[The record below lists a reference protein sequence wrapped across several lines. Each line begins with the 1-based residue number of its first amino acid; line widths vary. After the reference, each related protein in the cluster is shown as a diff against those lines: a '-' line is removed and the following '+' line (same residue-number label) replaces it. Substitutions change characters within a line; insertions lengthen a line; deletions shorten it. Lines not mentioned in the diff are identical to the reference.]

1 MNSFYDFIDSDDALF
16 HYTTLG
22 IGLEKILKKKRI
34 RLSALN
40 RTDDPQE
47 YNDWSM
53 SLVGWPLPDDNMMMP
68 KYSEAYTRF
77 NTIIKKKSFLLC
89 FCQNSSII
97 CANEIID
104 DKDGMKLSGYQ
115 RSRMWSQY
123 GDHHKGICLVFSKK
137 LLEKKVKA
145 VFGDRVKIGEVD
157 YPCEDSINYKA
168 LVFDGNVLKDKS
180 VEETVDLHIETN
192 YKNIFYT
199 KNIDYRDESEYRIV
213 IIDKAEENEYKEI
226 DVDECLVGIVLGN
239 KLPEV
244 YYPSI
249 REACK
254 SEIRRLYWR
263 NGRFIPIGI

>member
-1 MNSFYDFIDSDDALF
+1 
-16 HYTTLG
+16 
-22 IGLEKILKKKRI
+22 
-34 RLSALN
+34 
-40 RTDDPQE
+40 
-47 YNDWSM
+47 
-53 SLVGWPLPDDNMMMP
+53 
-68 KYSEAYTRF
+68 
-77 NTIIKKKSFLLC
+77 
-89 FCQNSSII
+89 
-97 CANEIID
+97 
-104 DKDGMKLSGYQ
+104 
-115 RSRMWSQY
+115 MWSQY